1 MGEKMHQVG
10 KTAVLMFM
18 SGTLLLGGTSAY
30 AAGDSVAAAAK
41 ASTASIN
48 STNKSHSKSKSVPI
62 ITVAPAKSTAAKS
75 ANKGEATSNSL
86 IPQIIKDVSPSVVG
100 IIGKAE
106 GGSEWSSERYNL
118 AHGTGVILRAD
129 GWIVTNA
136 HVIKGLQNPMVVTSD
151 GNTYKIRETYI
162 DEISDLALIRINVK
176 GLKPAVFAASA
187 QEAKVGEQ
195 VIAIGT
201 PISFSLR
208 NSATAG
214 IVSGLNRGV
223 NAFYRLIQSDTAIN
237 PGNSGG
243 PLVNMRG
250 EVLGINTMKFSAVG
264 VENMG
269 FSIPSE
275 TVQYV
280 VGQLYA
286 YGEVRRPSLGVEL
299 EESWSAIVGLPS
311 EDPLTVTEV
320 NSAQAIKAGI
330 QPGDVLYSING
341 VAVQS
346 VVDMNE
352 MFKSFAPGD
361 TVKLLM
367 QSEGDI
373 VIRKLKLTKHT
384 AELLDEDEGF

>member
-1 MGEKMHQVG
+1 MHQVG
-10 KTAVLMFM
+10 KTAVLMLM
-18 SGTLLLGGTSAY
+18 SGSLLLGGTSAY
-30 AAGDSVAAAAK
+30 AAGDSVTAAAK
-41 ASTASIN
+41 ASAA
-48 STNKSHSKSKSVPI
+48 STNSVSKSHSKSKSVPI
-62 ITVAPAKSTAAKS
+62 ITVAPAKSNASKS
-75 ANKGEATSNSL
+75 ANKSEATSGSL

-118 AHGTGVILRAD
+118 AHGTGVILRSD

-136 HVIKGLQNPMVVTSD
+136 HVVKGLQSPTVVTSD

-208 NSATAG
+208 NSATSG

-320 NSAQAIKAGI
+320 ISAQAIKAGI

-341 VAVQS
+341 EAVQS

-367 QSEGDI
+367 QSDGDI
-373 VIRKLKLTKHT
+373 VIRKLKLSKHT
-384 AELLDEDEGF
+384 AELSDEDEVF